1 MKTAE
6 APIRIG
12 QLAERLGV
20 TSRTIR
26 YYEQLGLL
34 KPSSYTKGG
43 ERRYTEEDAARLK
56 RIRELQSLMGFG
68 LDEIRVI
75 LDAEDRL
82 GKLRQEYQSGS
93 SVKRRQEIL
102 REATEINTRMRAQV
116 ESTIKRSKAFLRE
129 LEAKAARYKEVEA
142 DLKR

>member
-1 MKTAE
+1 MKTE

-43 ERRYTEEDAARLK
+43 ERRYTEDDAARLQ
-56 RIRELQSLMGFG
+56 RIRELQALMGFG

-75 LDAEDRL
+75 LEAEDRL
-82 GKLRQEYQSGS
+82 GKLREEYKAG
-93 SVKRRQEIL
+93 SVKRRLEIVH
-102 REATEINTRMRAQV
+102 EAMEINTRMRAQV

-129 LEAKAARYKEVEA
+129 LEAKAARYKEVEEE
-142 DLKR
+142 LEG